1 VEKCMDA
8 TLQKIHVFNTSLN
21 QPQMVSNHNLKRL
34 AAHLKHNFV
43 PLLTHKHR
51 HDKINYRI
59 VLTLISTF
67 AQAQLK
73 GSGITI
79 TKNYDYTNFDK
90 LSLQI

>member
-1 VEKCMDA
+1 MTKLIIA
-8 TLQKIHVFNTSLN
+8 
-21 QPQMVSNHNLKRL
+21 
-34 AAHLKHNFV
+34 
-43 PLLTHKHR
+43 
-51 HDKINYRI
+51 I

-90 LSLQI
+90 LSLQNLEAIAVIIGNESKSL

>member
-1 VEKCMDA
+1 M
-8 TLQKIHVFNTSLN
+8 TLNT
-21 QPQMVSNHNLKRL
+21 
-34 AAHLKHNFV
+34 
-43 PLLTHKHR
+43 
-51 HDKINYRI
+51 I